1 MGQHSSESQWPFYRS
16 LIGWFLPWVLIAGV
30 VAVGVVVAVDTLSG
44 EDITD
49 PDPIAASS
57 PSEPSSTPTAEATPT
72 PEASPS
78 PAPSDS
84 PTPKPT
90 RSSKPPPEEAE
101 LITEGM
107 TVQVLNGTGVAS
119 ADDDMANRLAGLGYE
134 VIAVNGSNKEYQATT
149 VFWSVP
155 ESQEAAERLAQR
167 FGWVSGPKPSNLSAT
182 VKLHV
187 VVGMDEV

>member
-1 MGQHSSESQWPFYRS
+1 MGRHSSESQWPFYRS
-16 LIGWFLPWVLIAGV
+16 LIGWFLPWILIAGV

-44 EDITD
+44 EDITA
-49 PDPIAASS
+49 PDPVAASS
-57 PSEPSSTPTAEATPT
+57 PEPSTTPMAEATPT
-72 PEASPS
+72 PKTGRS
-78 PAPSDS
+78 PASAS

-90 RSSKPPPEEAE
+90 RSSELPPEEIE
-101 LITEGM
+101 LITAGM

-134 VIAVNGSNKEYQATT
+134 VIAVDGSNKEYQATT

-187 VVGMDEV
+187 VVGMDEA